1 MDSLEEIKQ
10 KIDIVSLISEYVQLK
25 RAGRNFKAL
34 CPFHQERTPSFVV
47 SPELQIWHCF
57 GTCSEGG
64 DVFKFLMKIE
74 GMEFGEAVRFLAQ
87 RAGVKLTPRFGPP
100 QGEKEQ
106 LYKVNAAA
114 AAFYHYLLTRHSVGS
129 AALSYLKKE
138 RGLRDDT
145 LARFELGFSPD
156 KPDAIAQFL
165 VEKKGYKREDVQRV
179 GLVVQGEK
187 GLVDRFRGRIVFPLK
202 NERGNVVG
210 FSGRVLPKDEGKN
223 LAKYVN
229 SPETPVY
236 QKRRHLFGLDVTREA
251 IKKEGFAL
259 LVEGEFDLLS
269 CWQAGMHNVVA
280 IKGTAFTEEQ
290 ARLLTRFTTEAVL
303 ALDNDS
309 AGDEATTLGIERA
322 LESGLTVRVTTLG
335 AFKDPD
341 EAVRADPARFM
352 QKVKNAVG
360 AYEFF
365 IERAFAHF
373 NPREGSGV
381 AAISRELVPLLA
393 RIPDAI
399 LQAHYIRLVADKL
412 RLSEDA
418 VASQVEKVRAKE
430 PVRAAQPKSTETLPV
445 KPRRELVEE
454 QLVSLALQT
463 NARFLTGE
471 EMEGLLRMTVIVRI
485 QEELKKFLAQSRK
498 FSPRLFIESLPH
510 ELTESAAS
518 LLLAQ
523 LSPQE
528 VSSAPRE
535 LERLRAQL
543 VAADLSTQI
552 EEITQKIKAQEEKDA
567 DVRLEQEELAR
578 LIAHLG
584 ALKRA

>member
-1 MDSLEEIKQ
+1 M
-10 KIDIVSLISEYVQLK
+10 
-25 RAGRNFKAL
+25 
-34 CPFHQERTPSFVV
+34 
-47 SPELQIWHCF
+47 
-57 GTCSEGG
+57 
-64 DVFKFLMKIE
+64 
-74 GMEFGEAVRFLAQ
+74 
-87 RAGVKLTPRFGPP
+87 
-100 QGEKEQ
+100 
-106 LYKVNAAA
+106 
-114 AAFYHYLLTRHSVGS
+114 
-129 AALSYLKKE
+129 
-138 RGLRDDT
+138 
-145 LARFELGFSPD
+145 
-156 KPDAIAQFL
+156 
-165 VEKKGYKREDVQRV
+165 QRV

-251 IKKEGFAL
+251 IKKEEFAL

-269 CWQAGMHNVVA
+269 CWQAGIRNVVA

-290 ARLLTRFTTEAVL
+290 ARLLTRFTPEAVL
-303 ALDNDS
+303 ALDSDS

-352 QKVKNAVG
+352 RKVKNAVG

-381 AAISRELVPLLA
+381 AAISRELAPLLA

-430 PVRAAQPKSTETLPV
+430 SGRAAQPKSTETLPV

-485 QEELKKFLAQSRK
+485 QEELKKFLAQSKK

-528 VSSAPRE
+528 VNSAPRE
-535 LERLRAQL
+535 LERLRAKL

-552 EEITQKIKAQEEKDA
+552 EEITQKIKAHEEKGV

-578 LIAHLG
+578 LIVHLG